1 MRPRSS
7 ALVLVVF
14 ICSAS
19 LLASQTQTVSG
30 GPAPRSAQAL
40 STLHSA
46 MMAFGERSTTTDV
59 TLSGKAR
66 RLAGS
71 IDETGTAV
79 LKALATG
86 ETRLDF
92 DFPSGAQSEVIL
104 RSPKGPVGQWS
115 GPDGKVHEMK
125 QHNLA
130 TDAAWFFPVL
140 FLRRAASSA
149 EFGLAHLGT
158 ENRDGKVV
166 EHLSTTRQFSE
177 MPPGIAP
184 LMESLSQSEV
194 YLDAATLL
202 PASITFNT
210 HPDND
215 ALRKMPTE
223 IRFSDYR
230 SVNGTQVPHHVQKYV
245 NGGLVLDLQ
254 FDTVSL
260 NTGLSSRAFNLQ

>member
-1 MRPRSS
+1 MFIFSS
-7 ALVLVVF
+7 
-14 ICSAS
+14 S
-19 LLASQTQTVSG
+19 LLANQGQTVG
-30 GPAPRSAQAL
+30 NGPAPRSAQAL
-40 STLHSA
+40 STLHGTLV
-46 MMAFGERSTTTDV
+46 AFGEHLTTTDV
-59 TLSGKAR
+59 TLSGKVR
-66 RLAGS
+66 RIAGS

-92 DFPSGAQSEVIL
+92 SFPSGTQSEVIV
-104 RSPKGPVGQWS
+104 RTSQGPAGQWS
-115 GPDGKVHEMK
+115 GPDGRAHEMK

-140 FLRRAASSA
+140 FLRRAASSR

-158 ENRDGKVV
+158 ENRDGKSV
-166 EHLSTTRQFSE
+166 EHLSTTRQFKE
-177 MPPGIAP
+177 MPAGIAP
-184 LMESLSQSEV
+184 LMEGLSQSEV
-194 YLDAATLL
+194 YLDSATLL
-202 PASITFNT
+202 PVSITFNT

-215 ALRKMPTE
+215 ALRNMPTE

-230 SVNGTQVPHHVQKYV
+230 PVNGTQVPHHVQKYV

-260 NTGLSSRAFNLQ
+260 NTGLSSGTFSLQ